1 MPPPAPTLG
10 RCLVASKSTE
20 ARQLQVQ
27 LAAETGVG
35 VVVQWDSSSASRGW
49 RWHIMWPD
57 GPTVDGM
64 TALVDRLLP
73 ATSALNRSALVYL
86 RTIQPASVA
95 LAIVRN
101 LRLNLSAVGEHRSG
115 WELEHHLEQ
124 VPYPERGVDED
135 LQLVGELVR
144 LAPAGD
150 AQNLTDTADR
160 YGLTGLRA
168 RLEPPDNV
176 FPFRQRRR
184 R

>member
-1 MPPPAPTLG
+1 M
-10 RCLVASKSTE
+10 ASKSSE
-20 ARQLQVQ
+20 AVALQVQ
-27 LAAETGVG
+27 LTSETGVR
-35 VVVQWDSSSASRGW
+35 VAVQWDSSSASRGW

-73 ATSALNRSALVYL
+73 TGSALDRSALVYL

-101 LRLNLSAVGEHRSG
+101 LRLNLPALGEHRSG
-115 WELEHHLEQ
+115 WGLEEHLRD

-135 LQLVGELVR
+135 LQLAAELLR
-144 LAPAGD
+144 LTPAGSARD
-150 AQNLTDTADR
+150 LADTAAR
-160 YGLTGLRA
+160 YGLAGLRA

-176 FPFRQRRR
+176 LPFRRPRRR
-184 R
+184 